1 MYLRDQVYLQ
11 GIEGDYCSF
20 PRETREEDGLT
31 KDNTDV
37 HEKAAE
43 DYRTGAGKR
52 EDLIAGALT
61 TQWRKKN
68 SAIRELRK
76 NM

>member
-1 MYLRDQVYLQ
+1 MYLQ
-11 GIEGDYCSF
+11 GIAGTTVAFPF

-43 DYRTGAGKR
+43 DYRKGAGKR
-52 EDLIAGALT
+52 EDLMAF
-61 TQWRKKN
+61 
-68 SAIRELRK
+68 
-76 NM
+76 